1 MAPLPETRLG
11 STISIADAPTAP
23 EGEPVERDPSRLL
36 AIYQTMVLARLLD
49 ERQWI
54 LNRQGKAPFVISCQ
68 GHEAAQVGSAFALQP
83 GKDWIAGYY
92 RDLGVMLAL
101 GMTPTE
107 VMLGL
112 FARAA
117 DPSSGGRQM
126 PAHYSH
132 RRLNILS
139 QSSPT
144 GTQAAHAAGIALAIK
159 IRNETAGRVVDDAV
173 VWTSFG
179 EGTSSQGDVHEAMN
193 LAGTHALPV
202 LFVCENNGYAISVP
216 QQRQMGVKNVADRAA
231 GYGFPGVVVDGTDPI
246 ACYTA
251 TAQAVARARAG
262 EGPTLLEFKC
272 LRLTPH
278 SSDDNDRTYRSVDEL
293 KAMKEHDPVAS
304 FAAYLKRDGILDD
317 AADQEIRARAGQQ
330 VDEATAAAEAA
341 PSPDPATVF
350 DYVYAG

>member
-1 MAPLPETRLG
+1 MMEEPAAHPVPASAALADLPTSGAG
-11 STISIADAPTAP
+11 SLES
-23 EGEPVERDPSRLL
+23 DPSRLL
-36 AIYQTMVLARLLD
+36 AMYEMMVLARSLD

-68 GHEAAQVGSAFALQP
+68 GHEAAQVASAFALQS
-83 GKDWIAGYY
+83 GRDWIAGYY
-92 RDLGVMLAL
+92 RDLGVMLGI

-112 FARAA
+112 FARAD

-132 RRLNILS
+132 RRLKILS

-159 IRNETAGRVVDDAV
+159 IRNETARRIVDDAV
-173 VWTSFG
+173 VWTAFG

-216 QQRQMGVKNVADRAA
+216 QHRQMGVKNVADRAA

-246 ACYTA
+246 ACYEA
-251 TAQAVARARAG
+251 TAQAVDRARAG
-262 EGPTLLEFKC
+262 EGPTLIEFKC

-278 SSDDNDRTYRSVDEL
+278 SSDDNDRTYRSADEL
-293 KAMKEHDPVAS
+293 KAMKEQDPIAR
-304 FAAYLKRDGILDD
+304 FAERLKAAGILDD
-317 AADQEIRARAGQQ
+317 SHEEQLRARVRRQ
-330 VDEATAAAEAA
+330 VDEATAVAEATA
-341 PSPDPATVF
+341 PPDPATLL
-350 DYVYAG
+350 DHVYGG

>member
-1 MAPLPETRLG
+1 MMMDGPDQVVALDRPK
-11 STISIADAPTAP
+11 
-23 EGEPVERDPSRLL
+23 LL
-36 AIYQTMVLARLLD
+36 AIYETMLLARLLD
-49 ERQWI
+49 ERQWL

-68 GHEAAQVGSAFALQP
+68 GHEGAQVASAFALQP

-92 RDLGVMLAL
+92 RDLGVMLGI

-107 VMLGL
+107 VMLGI
-112 FARAA
+112 FARAD

-132 RRLNILS
+132 HRLKILS

-144 GTQAAHAAGIALAIK
+144 GTQAAHATGIALAIK
-159 IRNETAGRVVDDAV
+159 IRNETAGHIVDDAV
-173 VWTSFG
+173 VWTAFG
-179 EGTSSQGDVHEAMN
+179 EGTSSQGDIHEAMN
-193 LAGTHALPV
+193 LAGIHKLPV

-216 QQRQMGVKNVADRAA
+216 QQRQMGVENVADRAA

-246 ACYTA
+246 ACFEA
-251 TAQAVARARAG
+251 TAIAVARARAG

-278 SSDDNDRTYRSVDEL
+278 SSDDNDRTYRSADEL

-304 FAAYLKRDGILDD
+304 FAAYLRQAGMLDD
-317 AADQEIRARAGQQ
+317 DKDREMRARILEQ
-330 VDEATAAAEAA
+330 VDSAATAAEAA
-341 PSPDPATVF
+341 APPDPATLL
-350 DYVYAG
+350 DHVYGS

>member
-1 MAPLPETRLG
+1 MQL
-11 STISIADAPTAP
+11 
-23 EGEPVERDPSRLL
+23 DPARLL
-36 AIYQTMVLARLLD
+36 AIYETMVLARSLD

-68 GHEAAQVGSAFALQP
+68 GHEAAQVASAFALEP

-92 RDLGVMLAL
+92 RDLGVMLAI

-107 VMLGL
+107 VMLGI
-112 FARAA
+112 FARAD

-132 RRLNILS
+132 RRLKILS

-144 GTQAAHAAGIALAIK
+144 GTQAAHAAGIALGIK
-159 IRNETAGRVVDDAV
+159 IRNETAGRIVDDAV
-173 VWTSFG
+173 VWTAFG

-193 LAGTHALPV
+193 LAGIHDLPV

-216 QQRQMGVKNVADRAA
+216 QQRQMGIANVADRAA

-246 ACYTA
+246 ACYEA
-251 TAQAVARARAG
+251 TARAVARARAG

-278 SSDDNDRTYRSVDEL
+278 SSDDNDRTYRSADEL
-293 KAMKEHDPVAS
+293 KAMKEHDPVAG
-304 FAAYLKRDGILDD
+304 FAVYLRREGILDD
-317 AADQEIRARAGQQ
+317 AKDQALRARVMAQ
-330 VDEATAAAEAA
+330 VDEATTAAEAA
-341 PSPDPATVF
+341 APPDPATLF
-350 DYVYAG
+350 DFVYAD

>member
-1 MAPLPETRLG
+1 VYEM
-11 STISIADAPTAP
+11 
-23 EGEPVERDPSRLL
+23 
-36 AIYQTMVLARLLD
+36 MVLARSLD

-68 GHEAAQVGSAFALQP
+68 GHEAAQVGSAFALVP

-92 RDLGVMLAL
+92 RDLGVVLSI

-112 FARAA
+112 FARAD

-132 RRLNILS
+132 RRLKILS

-144 GTQAAHAAGIALAIK
+144 GTQVAHAAGVALAIK
-159 IRNETAGRVVDDAV
+159 ICNETAGRIVDDAV

-193 LAGTHALPV
+193 LAGAHKLPV
-202 LFVCENNGYAISVP
+202 IFVCQNNGYAISVP
-216 QQRQMGVKNVADRAA
+216 QQRQMGVPNVADRAA

-246 ACYTA
+246 ASYEA

-262 EGPTLLEFKC
+262 EGPTLIEFKC

-278 SSDDNDRTYRSVDEL
+278 SSDDNDRTYRSLDEI
-293 KAMKEHDPVAS
+293 KAMKEHDPIMR
-304 FAAYLKRDGILDD
+304 FAAQLK
-317 AADQEIRARAGQQ
+317 DQESLTDEQDQQIHERVRQQ
-330 VDEATAAAEAA
+330 VDRATADAEATPQA
-341 PSPDPATVF
+341 DPHTLF
-350 DYVYAG
+350 DHMYAG